1 MNRAIQLLTLICL
14 MCWGTSCSPNRM
26 HENYLIEIDSL
37 TYHYPDSAILC
48 LRRLANI
55 IEKQPI
61 DMQKYYQLLTIKA
74 NELGLMIKHSLR
86 IHQIVLYCRLLHIM
100 KRKKGGC
107 CQKPIIMQEECIP
120 ICTMLPGRLI
130 IFKRQLLCCII
141 R

>member
-1 MNRAIQLLTLICL
+1 

-61 DMQKYYQLLTIKA
+61 NFAFVICLFPDRTYRK
-74 NELGLMIKHSLR
+74 
-86 IHQIVLYCRLLHIM
+86 M
-100 KRKKGGC
+100 KLFC
-107 CQKPIIMQEECIP
+107 
-120 ICTMLPGRLI
+120 
-130 IFKRQLLCCII
+130 KRYEILQNFIGFEKI
-141 R
+141 